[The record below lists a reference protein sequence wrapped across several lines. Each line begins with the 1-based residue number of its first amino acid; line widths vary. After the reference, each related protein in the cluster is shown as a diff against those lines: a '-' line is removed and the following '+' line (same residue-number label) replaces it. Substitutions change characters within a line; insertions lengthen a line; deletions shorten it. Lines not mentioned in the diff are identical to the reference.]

1 MAALLAQAFLDE
13 VEAALKT
20 SDIPR
25 VVASF
30 RADGW
35 WRDHLVIDEGDFNSL
50 RAPQIGSH
58 LQKFGVPAIFNLRVV
73 QPEKAVIVKV
83 NEEVTWLQAFFDCE
97 STESR
102 IKGFV
107 RLRESTEGS
116 GDWKGEYAGTTCSLA
131 RLTHVLCTAYTFYVS
146 RSFACRSFASFS
158 TRTHADTFV
167 YPADCALGD
176 QGSRGDFLRA
186 TSSWYV
192 PRRITRKAQL
202 ARQEARHGRLSR
214 GGSHGPHHRRRT
226 EWPHARCT
234 SGCARHCAYSPPFP
248 RLKRD

>member
-1 MAALLAQAFLDE
+1 MSSLPSTTLALPHYPTHTTLSFMAALLAQDFLDE

-50 RAPQIGSH
+50 RAPQIASH
-58 LQKFGVPAIFNLRVV
+58 LEKFGVPAIFNLRVV

-116 GDWKGEYAGTTCSLA
+116 GDWKGEYAGMICCLA
-131 RLTHVLCTAYTFYVS
+131 RLTLPHSIHILRES
-146 RSFACRSFASFS
+146 
-158 TRTHADTFV
+158 
-167 YPADCALGD
+167 YP
-176 QGSRGDFLRA
+176 
-186 TSSWYV
+186 
-192 PRRITRKAQL
+192 
-202 ARQEARHGRLSR
+202 RLSQL
-214 GGSHGPHHRRRT
+214 HVV
-226 EWPHARCT
+226 
-234 SGCARHCAYSPPFP
+234 
-248 RLKRD
+248 